1 MINRMQI
8 LPGVFLTA
16 VQTNKFK
23 TGCFSLNYLRPLR
36 RDEAAANALLPNVL
50 LRGSEKYP
58 DIPSIAEALDEMYGA
73 GMGVLIR
80 KKGEVQMTGFF
91 ADFIEDRLAGE
102 PVFAPMMDFIS
113 QILLHPSLENGV
125 FRKDYFEGEKRNLLN
140 AMEARIN
147 DKRSYANSRM
157 IDTMCADE
165 PYAILRLGT
174 EEELKALDETALFAQ
189 YRKVL
194 AESRAE
200 LFYMGA
206 KAPEEAAEIIRAAFA
221 ELPRTASFTPVETV
235 VIPAAKEV
243 RHAEKRMDVTQG
255 KLAIGLRTGCTVLDA
270 DYPALILMNTVF
282 GGGMTSKLFLKVREE
297 QSLCYYASSVVDK
310 YKGIMIVYSGVEFD
324 KLEVTKDEILRQLE
338 ACRAGDISEEEL
350 ESARRYILSDL
361 RTALDSPGRLD
372 DFYLGQAM
380 IGAESTLEDLAAAIS
395 AVTPEQVQAAANRL
409 TLDTIFC
416 LKGAEA

>member
-23 TGCFSLNYLRPLR
+23 TGFFSLNFLRPLCR
-36 RDEAAANALLPNVL
+36 EEAAANALLPSVL

-73 GMGVLIR
+73 SMGVLIR

-91 ADFIEDRLAGE
+91 ADFIEDRFAEE
-102 PVFAPMMDFIS
+102 PVFAPMMDFVS
-113 QILLHPSLENGV
+113 QILLHPALESGV
-125 FRKDYFEGEKRNLLN
+125 FRKEYFEGEKRNLLN

-147 DKRSYANSRM
+147 DKRTYANSCM
-157 IDTMCADE
+157 LNVMCEDE
-165 PYAILRLGT
+165 PYAILRMGT
-174 EEELKALDETALFAQ
+174 EEELKALDETALYAQ
-189 YRKVL
+189 YRRVL

-206 KAPEEAAEIIRAAFA
+206 RAPEEAAEIIRNAFA
-221 ELPRTASFTPVETV
+221 QLPRAASFEPVDTI
-235 VIPAAKEV
+235 VIPAAKEIKN
-243 RHAEKRMDVTQG
+243 AEKHMDVTQG
-255 KLAIGLRTGCTVLDA
+255 KIAIGLRTGCTVHDA
-270 DYPALILMNTVF
+270 DYPALILMNTIF

-297 QSLCYYASSVVDK
+297 QSLCYYASSAVDK
-310 YKGIMIVYSGVEFD
+310 YKGVMLVYSGVEFD

-338 ACRAGDISEEEL
+338 ECKAGNITEEEL

-361 RTALDSPGRLD
+361 KTALDSPGRLD

-380 IGAESTLEDLAAAIS
+380 IGAESTLEDLAAAVS
-395 AVTPEQVQAAANRL
+395 AVTSAQVQAAANRL
-409 TLDTIFC
+409 TLDTIFY